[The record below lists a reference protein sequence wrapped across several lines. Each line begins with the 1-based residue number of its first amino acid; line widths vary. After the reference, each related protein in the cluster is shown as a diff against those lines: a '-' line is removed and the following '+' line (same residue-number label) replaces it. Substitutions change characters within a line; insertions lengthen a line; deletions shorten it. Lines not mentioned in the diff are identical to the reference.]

1 MNEPM
6 YRRIAEDLRSQIES
20 GQVPQGW
27 QLPTEIDLR
36 EQYGASR
43 NTIRDAIKWL
53 IARGLVETRPGQG
66 TFVIEKVT
74 PFVTTLTSDPA
85 TGLGGGEGGV
95 YASEVAKSH
104 RQPGLGNLRVELQ
117 KADHKVARALRVDEG
132 TQVVSRQEERFIDA
146 TPWSLQTSFY
156 PMELVLR
163 RGATKLLEAT
173 SLTGGSVAYLGEQC
187 GIRQTGYRDTI
198 SVRPPD
204 ENEARFFRLPS
215 DGRVSVFDVY
225 RVAFDQDGERFRFT
239 LTAYPTDRNRLRIDV
254 GTVPPPREVQPGT
267 PGSGD
272 GLDQDDPG

>member
-1 MNEPM
+1 MSEPM

-20 GQVPQGW
+20 GQLPQGG

-74 PFVTTLTSDPA
+74 PFITTLTGDPA

-95 YASEVAKSH
+95 YEAEVAKSH

-117 KADHKVARALRVDEG
+117 KADHEVATALRIDEG

-146 TPWSLQTSFY
+146 TPWSIQTSFY

-173 SLTGGSVAYLGEQC
+173 SLTGGSVAYLREQC
-187 GIRQTGYRDTI
+187 GIRQVGYRDTI

-215 DGRVSVFDVY
+215 DGRVSVFDVF

-239 LTAYPTDRNRLRIDV
+239 LTAYPTDRNRLRLDV
-254 GTVPPPREVQPGT
+254 GTVPPPSEAQPGVA
-267 PGSGD
+267 GSGD
-272 GLDQDDPG
+272 GLDREDLG